1 MTSVAIS
8 RVARA
13 FDAASDYAGH
23 AHVQRRVAAGL
34 ADTIVTLPVIRMR
47 GRSPRL
53 LEIGCGTGFLTEA
66 LLDRSLTGNWLVTDI
81 APTMVRRCADSLAGH
96 DTTARLEF
104 AVMDGER
111 PSPGLPPKSFDLI
124 CSSLAFQW
132 LGNLGDALSRLI
144 PLLAPGG
151 TLAFT
156 TLLSGTF
163 AEWEAA
169 HRSLGLASGGLAY
182 PDRRQLAASFP
193 AGGRL
198 TMDEQT
204 LREGHEGARDFLR
217 SVKRIGAASAPAGRR
232 PLPPGAMR
240 RVMARFDAAGAC
252 ATYRV
257 ASCVWTRD
265 GEP

>member
-1 MTSVAIS
+1 MTSVATS
-8 RVARA
+8 HVARA

-23 AHVQRRVAAGL
+23 ARVQRRVATGL
-34 ADTIVTLPVIRMR
+34 ADTIATLPVIRMR
-47 GRSPRL
+47 GRAPRL

-66 LLDRSLTGNWLVTDI
+66 LLDRGLGGDWLVTDI
-81 APTMVRRCADSLAGH
+81 APAMVRRCADSLARR
-96 DTTARLEF
+96 DTTARLHF
-104 AVMDGER
+104 AMMDGER
-111 PSPGLPPKSFDLI
+111 PSPGLTRESFDLI

-132 LGNLGDALSRLI
+132 LDDLGDALSRLT

-151 TLAFT
+151 ALAFT
-156 TLLSGTF
+156 TLLTGTF

-169 HRSLGLASGGLAY
+169 HRSLGLVSGGLAY
-182 PDRRQLAASFP
+182 PDRGQLAAGFP
-193 AGGRL
+193 AGGTL
-198 TMDEQT
+198 TIAEQT
-204 LREGHEGARDFLR
+204 LREGHEGARAFLR

-257 ASCVWTRD
+257 ASCVWTR
-265 GEP
+265 ES